1 MLPCFS
7 EQTVGLVK
15 ELQSIFDVLEIQIHN
30 LCLIVQHTF
39 RFIFL
44 YFYSFRKLSEH
55 SLEEF
60 GNQDDLG

>member
-1 MLPCFS
+1 VLTCFS

-15 ELQSIFDVLEIQIHN
+15 ELQSIFDVLEIQIYN
-30 LCLIVQHTF
+30 LCLIVQHAF

-44 YFYSFRKLSEH
+44 HFNSFRKLSEH

-60 GNQDDLG
+60 GNQDDLS